1 MVVAAALS
9 VWVALGVDADCTT
22 AGKMTEACIPLG
34 DAAVTLPRPMLG
46 APYFSRE
53 PQAPHADAE
62 NTAVVVESVETPKS
76 GLPVFRR
83 REYRLSADGKKLE
96 VWMQSLNALA
106 EDEKNEVSWNNIVF
120 SNFCFFTTKEPGVF
134 VIDGSVYRFVQRE
147 DGRIRA
153 MYKGR
158 LGEAGQVVDEQPLYR
173 AVEDL
178 GRVVFI
184 GDSITHGVGAASY
197 RWALHK
203 ILVDNGVHYEEMGV
217 EQGNRLPEASIAPG
231 TLYRGVPFR
240 NLHCAM
246 TSERAYEIAGRKHTS
261 QRLDGTDILDWLGLD
276 ETYSGSR
283 RLPAAPDTAFI
294 LIGTNDMLGDYDG
307 HFDEPA
313 NLAAAKA
320 ALLDE
325 ETGDMSA
332 IVAALRRANP
342 QVRIVALAVP
352 TWEYS
357 ELNNKV
363 RSYEALAEYNR
374 ALAAWAQNKGVIFA
388 DVNRV
393 LVDEGDEDMPGRGAR
408 GFFYKEPGMHLHPS
422 WQGDLL
428 MAGVVAEALGIPG
441 RTAGANG
448 ELMRAR
454 LRPIALKPGENKVQ
468 ESPMQAAALSVCLGE
483 KREGKPHPRLRLV
496 LGNGEH
502 SGRLTIAQHAIVW
515 GEDTLLYAADANGG
529 KKLLRVAWLPGD
541 AEQGVAAGFYVWLNG
556 QLIGEALPDSAEGF
570 CGVSLW
576 NDSDR
581 PVVARHAE
589 LANLPATN

>member
-1 MVVAAALS
+1 MVAAVLS
-9 VWVALGVDADCTT
+9 MWVAQAVDADCTT
-22 AGKMTEACIPLG
+22 EGRATEACIPLQYYAHIMPQ
-34 DAAVTLPRPMLG
+34 AAME

-53 PQAPHADAE
+53 PEAARADAE
-62 NTAVVVESVETPKS
+62 NTGVVVESVEASEK

-83 REYRLSADGKKLE
+83 YEYTLWEDGKRLTVHRLSLY
-96 VWMQSLNALA
+96 ALQ
-106 EDEKNEVSWNNIVF
+106 DEKDTEVTWNNIVF
-120 SNFCFFTTKEPGVF
+120 SNYFSYKTTEPGVF
-134 VIDGSVYRFVQRE
+134 VIDGAVYRFEQRA

-153 MYKGR
+153 IYKGR
-158 LGEAGQVVDEQPLYR
+158 LGADGQVVDEQPLYR
-173 AVEDL
+173 AVGDL

-203 ILVDNGVHYEEMGV
+203 ILVDNEVRYEEMGV
-217 EQGNRLPEASIAPG
+217 EQGNRLPEACVAPG

-246 TSERAYEIAGRKHTS
+246 TSERAYEIAGRKHIS

-313 NLAAAKA
+313 NLAAAKT

-357 ELNNKV
+357 ERNNKAS
-363 RSYEALAEYNR
+363 SYAALAEYNR
-374 ALAAWAQNKGVIFA
+374 ALAAWAEKKSVIFV

-393 LVDEGDEDMPGRGAR
+393 LADEGDAEMPGRGAR

-428 MAGVVAEALGIPG
+428 IAGAVAEALGIPG
-441 RTAGANG
+441 RTAGVKAPS
-448 ELMRAR
+448 
-454 LRPIALKPGENKVQ
+454 RPERWKHITLNPGENRLQ
-468 ESPMQAAALSVCLGE
+468 ETPMQAVALSVQHD
-483 KREGKPHPRLRLV
+483 GKPHPRLQLT
-496 LGNGEH
+496 LGDGEH
-502 SGRLTIAQHAIVW
+502 SGRLTVTQHAISW
-515 GEDTLLYAADANGG
+515 GEGVLLYAADTNGVN
-529 KKLLRVAWLPGD
+529 KHLRVVWLPGD
-541 AEQGVAAGFYVWLNG
+541 AEQGIAAGYYVWLNG
-556 QLIGEALPDSAEGF
+556 RLIGEALPNIGSGF
-570 CGVSLW
+570 CGATVL

-581 PVVARHAE
+581 QAE
-589 LANLPATN
+589 IYEGQMDASNKRPE